1 MGTAQF
7 LRAIRL
13 ALVLSFIV
21 LLVGCGG
28 HKHKA
33 STASSEEIPA
43 ESLQVKIVTKD
54 IISSTRSNGEPFA
67 YITIKKGEFI
77 NFKGDVSGGYPPYT
91 YNWNFNN
98 VVPDVDV
105 KDPGD
110 IEFIHVTGS
119 AYGVIY
125 TIEFTVTD
133 KKGNQ
138 VIDSLDVVVFK
149 NGRENHKIIVKE
161 SIRISDEAVIFVFYL
176 L

>member
-1 MGTAQF
+1 MGTSQF
-7 LRAIRL
+7 SRAFRL
-13 ALVLSFIV
+13 ALVLSMIM

-28 HKHKA
+28 HKTGKHKV
-33 STASSEEIPA
+33 SPEGSEDIPA
-43 ESLQVKIVTKD
+43 ESLQVKIVTED
-54 IISSTRSNGEPFA
+54 IISSTRSNGESFA

-91 YNWNFNN
+91 YNWNFND
-98 VVPDVDV
+98 VVPDADV

-138 VIDSLDVVVFK
+138 GVDSLDVVVFK
-149 NGRENHKIIVKE
+149 
-161 SIRISDEAVIFVFYL
+161 D
-176 L
+176 

>member
-1 MGTAQF
+1 M
-7 LRAIRL
+7 IM
-13 ALVLSFIV
+13 

-28 HKHKA
+28 HKTGKHKV
-33 STASSEEIPA
+33 SPEGSEDIPA
-43 ESLQVKIVTKD
+43 ESLEVKIVTKD

-91 YNWNFNN
+91 YNWNFND
-98 VVPDVDV
+98 VVPDADV

-138 VIDSLDVVVFK
+138 GVDSLDVVVFK
-149 NGRENHKIIVKE
+149 
-161 SIRISDEAVIFVFYL
+161 D
-176 L
+176 